1 MCFLWLFFCQLVM
14 ISGVHNTHWIHN
26 KHAPVCTVTVIC
38 VCYSF
43 IIENTTSVT
52 PYLRALYDNWLGWT
66 VSESHSSPSINTSMY
81 WYPKK
86 LQECKTTL
94 VLDLSLFRLAFCL
107 GPFHDLVVPEIILCL
122 QIQKWPRVDI
132 ELPRQQKP
140 HLWVNFINQELSS

>member
-26 KHAPVCTVTVIC
+26 KHAPVCTVTVIN
-38 VCYSF
+38 VCYSC

-86 LQECKTTL
+86 LQEYKTSL
-94 VLDLSLFRLAFCL
+94 VLDLRVFRFGLLL
-107 GPFHDLVVPEIILCL
+107 GSFSRSSSAQNHPLCL
-122 QIQKWPRVDI
+122 NSKVTKSRYRVTKAAKASLLGEID
-132 ELPRQQKP
+132 
-140 HLWVNFINQELSS
+140 QELSS